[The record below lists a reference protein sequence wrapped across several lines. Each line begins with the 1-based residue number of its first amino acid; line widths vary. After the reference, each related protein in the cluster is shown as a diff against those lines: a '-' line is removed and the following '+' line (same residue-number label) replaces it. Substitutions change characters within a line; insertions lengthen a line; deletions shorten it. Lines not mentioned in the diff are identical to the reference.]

1 MADQHVLYRDEAT
14 GVTYDVSYDYYTD
27 PLAVVLDY
35 VLVNDREVHL
45 RSLSADL
52 KARMRVAARAAYEA
66 QGAEEWRRLDLQ
78 AAARRARVVV
88 H

>member
-1 MADQHVLYRDEAT
+1 MADQHVIYRDKAT

-27 PLAVVLDY
+27 PVAVVIDY
-35 VLVNDREVHL
+35 VLVNDREVRL
-45 RSLSADL
+45 RSLTADL
-52 KARMRVAARAAYEA
+52 KSRMRAAARAAYEA

-78 AAARRARVVV
+78 AAVRRARAVI